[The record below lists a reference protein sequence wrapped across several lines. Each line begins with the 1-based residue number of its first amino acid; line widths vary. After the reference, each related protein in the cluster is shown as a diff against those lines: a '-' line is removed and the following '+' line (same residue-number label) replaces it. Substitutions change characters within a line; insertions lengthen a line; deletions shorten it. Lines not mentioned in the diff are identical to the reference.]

1 MALRCLIVDD
11 NATFLNAARQLLER
25 EGAEVVGL
33 AEAVDAFPELVRR
46 MAPDVVLV
54 DVDLGPVDGF
64 DAVRRLADELGAEG
78 PPAILISTY
87 AERDL
92 TDLVSASPALGFVSK
107 SELSRDA
114 VDALLSARRGT

>member
-11 NATFLNAARQLLER
+11 NATFLNAARELLAR
-25 EGAEVVGL
+25 EGVEVVGV
-33 AEAVDAFPELVRR
+33 AETVDALPELVRR
-46 MAPDVVLV
+46 RAPDVVLI
-54 DVDLGPVDGF
+54 DVDLGAVDGF
-64 DAVRRLADELGAEG
+64 DAVRRLADELGTEG

-114 VDALLSARRGT
+114 VDALLSASRGI